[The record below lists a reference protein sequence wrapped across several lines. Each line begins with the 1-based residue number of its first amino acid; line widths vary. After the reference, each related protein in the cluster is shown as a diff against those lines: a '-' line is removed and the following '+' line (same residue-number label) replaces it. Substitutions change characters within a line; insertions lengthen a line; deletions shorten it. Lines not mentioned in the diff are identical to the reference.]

1 MAAAHLAAAYWVAD
15 HEEAYWALDFLMV
28 DCWVE
33 LREADFWV
41 DVDWLRQARAQ
52 LDLGQADL
60 PVQVAQREVGLAQ
73 HWLPAAD
80 HLEVT

>member
-1 MAAAHLAAAYWVAD
+1 MAAHLVVD
-15 HEEAYWALDFLMV
+15 HEEAYLALDFLMV

-33 LREADFWV
+33 VRGADFWV

-60 PVQVAQREVGLAQ
+60 LVQAVQREVGLAQ
-73 HWLPAAD
+73 RLPAAD